1 MTGPALVRGLA
12 RALVRLFYHRVEV
25 VGVERV
31 PRVGPLIVVANHRN
45 AIVDALLVLATL
57 PRTLRPVAKAPL
69 FRHPILAPF
78 LRLAGAVPV
87 HRRRD
92 LGSDPTQNVAM
103 FAAVAA
109 ALGDGEAILIFP
121 EGVSQPEPVLMPL
134 RTGVARVALGTEAGG
149 GSPAATLLPVG
160 LTFHEPGTFRNGW
173 ALVLVGELVRVDDCR
188 ALAATDSE
196 RAVREL
202 TDRVADALRA
212 LIVEA
217 EDRETLRLALG
228 LEAIRRAEAE
238 EAPGSADTTG
248 AVGGAVG
255 GAAGGAAGAPVP
267 TGRGGSRAE
276 RVAWVQAATRADRW
290 LTTRAPAEVAR
301 LRAEVERYLADLE
314 RLGLSPRVVGRA
326 YPPGVARRYAM
337 REGLAL
343 LGGIPLAAWGVA
355 SHALPY
361 WLTALVAR
369 WLATSAD
376 VTATVKLVA
385 GAVLYPACWA
395 LEGWV
400 VWRWLGG
407 WGLAAF
413 VGGLIPA
420 GLFAL
425 SWQARLARVRRDA
438 GAFLRF
444 LGDRDLLARLA
455 ARRRALVEDVEALAR
470 LVPPEVLAGG
480 ASPGGSARAPASPG
494 ERPPRAG
501 PPSPAR

>member
-1 MTGPALVRGLA
+1 
-12 RALVRLFYHRVEV
+12 
-25 VGVERV
+25 
-31 PRVGPLIVVANHRN
+31 VGPLIVVANHRN

-69 FRHPILAPF
+69 FRHPLLAPF

-92 LGSDPTQNVAM
+92 PGSDPAQNVAM
-103 FAAVAA
+103 FSAVAA
-109 ALGDGEAILIFP
+109 ALRDGEAILIFP

-134 RTGVARVALGTEAGG
+134 RTGVARVALGTEVGAGAPG
-149 GSPAATLLPVG
+149 ATLLPVG
-160 LTFHEPGTFRNGW
+160 LTFNEPGTFRNGW
-173 ALVLVGELVRVDDCR
+173 ALVLVGEPVRVDDCR
-188 ALAATDSE
+188 TLAATAPE

-217 EDRETLRLALG
+217 EDRETLRLAVG

-238 EAPGSADTTG
+238 EATGSAD
-248 AVGGAVG
+248 
-255 GAAGGAAGAPVP
+255 AAGAPAP
-267 TGRGGSRAE
+267 AGRGGSRAE

-337 REGLAL
+337 REGLTL
-343 LGGIPLAAWGVA
+343 LGGVPLAAWGVA

-395 LEGWV
+395 LEAWV

-407 WGLAAF
+407 WALAAF
-413 VGGLIPA
+413 VAGLIPA

-425 SWQARLARVRRDA
+425 SWQARLERVRRDA

-480 ASPGGSARAPASPG
+480 ASPGGSRPVPALPSEPRPG
-494 ERPPRAG
+494 AG
-501 PPSPAR
+501 RPPSPAR

>member
-1 MTGPALVRGLA
+1 VRVLA
-12 RALVRLFYHRVEV
+12 RALVGLFYHRVEV
-25 VGVERV
+25 VGVDRV
-31 PRVGPLIVVANHRN
+31 PQAGPLVVVSNHRN
-45 AIVDALLVLATL
+45 ALVDPLLLLATL

-69 FRHPILAPF
+69 FRHPLLAPF

-87 HRRRD
+87 HRRSD
-92 LGSDPTQNVAM
+92 PGSDPAQNAAM

-109 ALGDGEAILIFP
+109 TLERGQAILIFP

-134 RTGVARVALGTEAGG
+134 RTGVARVVLGTEAALA
-149 GSPAATLLPVG
+149 PVTTLLPVG

-173 ALVLVGELVRVDDCR
+173 ALVLVGEPVPFEDCR
-188 ALAATDSE
+188 ALAATEPE
-196 RAVREL
+196 RAVRDL
-202 TDRVADALRA
+202 TGRVAAALRA
-212 LIVEA
+212 LVVEA

-228 LEAIRRAEAE
+228 LEAIRRADAEA
-238 EAPGSADTTG
+238 APGGPD
-248 AVGGAVG
+248 
-255 GAAGGAAGAPVP
+255 AARGPGS
-267 TGRGGSRAE
+267 TGREDSRAE

-290 LTTRAPAEVAR
+290 LTPRAPAEVAR

-343 LGGIPLAAWGVA
+343 LVGIPIAAWGVA

-361 WLTALVAR
+361 WLTSLVAR

-385 GAVLYPACWA
+385 GAVLYPTCWA
-395 LEGWV
+395 LEAWA

-407 WGLAAF
+407 WGLIAF
-413 VGGLIPA
+413 LVALIPA

-444 LGDRDLLARLA
+444 LADRDLFARLA
-455 ARRRALVEDVEALAR
+455 ARRRALVAEVDAMAR
-470 LVPPEVLAGG
+470 LVPPEVLASGG
-480 ASPGGSARAPASPG
+480 DPGGSPRGSASPGDGGPG
-494 ERPPRAG
+494 RD
-501 PPSPAR
+501 PPSAAR